1 MATFSRTLHVRYD
14 RKRRILY
21 LMPAGRIRDIRA
33 FSSETKFLVPAA
45 LGEPIR
51 QWARQHLKADPHGH
65 GAYGDEYLTTTL
77 YFDTP
82 AFDVFHRRGSYGRSK
97 YRIRRYNG
105 SADVFLERKLRR
117 PGILTKRRTPVP
129 VQALAYL
136 TEELDG
142 WAGEWF
148 HRRLSLRKLRPVCEI
163 SYHRIARGLDGGS
176 GPIRLTLDERLT
188 AHGIERPAF
197 GEGTEGCPFV
207 EGRLILELKYRQP
220 VPAVFKRLVEEFRL
234 VPCAVSK
241 YRLGMTALGM
251 VEAPVAA
258 AVPLGVSVPVA
269 ESGRA

>member
-1 MATFSRTLHVRYD
+1 
-14 RKRRILY
+14 
-21 LMPAGRIRDIRA
+21 MPADRIRDIRA

-45 LGEPIR
+45 LGEPLR
-51 QWARQHLKADPHGH
+51 QWARQHLEADPHGH
-65 GAYGDEYLTTTL
+65 GAHGDEYLTTTL

-105 SADVFLERKLRR
+105 SPDVFLERKLRR
-117 PGILTKRRTPVP
+117 PGMLTKRRTPVP

-136 TEELDG
+136 NDEPDG
-142 WAGEWF
+142 WSGEWF

-163 SYHRIARGLDGGS
+163 SYHRVARGLDGPS
-176 GPIRLTLDERLT
+176 GPVRLTLDERLT

-197 GEGTEGCPFV
+197 GEGTEGRPFV
-207 EGRLILELKYRQP
+207 EGQLILELKYRQP
-220 VPAVFKRLVEEFRL
+220 APAVFKRLVEEFGL

-241 YRLGMTALGM
+241 YRLGMTALGT
-251 VEAPVAA
+251 VEVPVAA
-258 AVPLGVSVPVA
+258 TVPVGVSAPVA